1 VGDLNKKTSARPF
14 NPHLCAGS
22 QQLHTALEEILKQLK
37 GYEGFY
43 KLRKRKRRAV
53 DQATFERTVE
63 ALVCDLVLRESEVPG
78 GGVHLPLSNKVLRKK
93 SRYKG
98 VALNKTLPEVLRI
111 MAADEMSFVEVE
123 KGRMSFKVIN
133 QNLDLIPVSGEQT
146 VVRADSKLLTR
157 IKKYHLGPKDVR
169 EAPDEEI
176 IVLRGKKPRS
186 DKPAPTLEYADTPE
200 TLELRSSLQAINA
213 YLSGANIEC
222 DLAGTNDQ
230 KRRLRRIFHNGSFQH
245 GGRLYGG
252 FWQEMGSDN
261 RHMHVLIDGDET
273 AELDVGQTGIFAL
286 YKLAGA
292 TPPKGDLYDLSSAGI
307 PTTARDGIKKV
318 MNAMVSASEPLARL
332 PKGARKSLPRKYSL
346 RQVTEAINKVHP
358 NLAGNWCNGLYG
370 AVWRI
375 ESDALVE
382 VLTRLNS
389 EGIVALPIH
398 DAVLVAD
405 KHKDRAL
412 EVMLE
417 VYEKA
422 LGVKPKVTVT

>member
-1 VGDLNKKTSARPF
+1 MNRPF

-22 QQLHTALEEILKQLK
+22 ANLSTALEEILKQLA
-37 GYEGFY
+37 GFEEFH

-63 ALVCDLVLRESEVPG
+63 ALVCDLVLRESEAPG
-78 GGVHLPLSNKVLRKK
+78 SGIHLPLGHKVLRKK

-123 KGRMSFKVIN
+123 KGRTTFKVIN
-133 QNLDLIPVSGEQT
+133 QDLDVIPLSGEQT
-146 VVRADSKLLTR
+146 VVRAGSKLLSR
-157 IKKYHLGPKDVR
+157 ITKYQLSQNDVR
-169 EAPDEEI
+169 EAPDEEV
-176 IVLRGKKPRS
+176 IVLRSKKPKN
-186 DKPAPTLEYADTPE
+186 DKPAPTLEYDDTPE
-200 TLELRSSLQAINA
+200 TRSLRSSLRAINS
-213 YLSGANIEC
+213 YLAGAVIEC
-222 DLAGTNDQ
+222 DLAGINDQ
-230 KRRLRRIFHNGSFQH
+230 QRRLRRIFHNGDFQN

-252 FWQEMGSDN
+252 FWQGMRSDD
-261 RHMHVLIDGDET
+261 RRMHIIIEGDCI
-273 AELDVGQTGIFAL
+273 AELDVGQTGILAL

-292 TPPKGDLYDLSSAGI
+292 TPPKGDLYDLSAAGI

-318 MNAMVSASEPLARL
+318 MNAMVSASEPLKRL
-332 PKGARKSLPRKYSL
+332 PKGARKAIPRSLSL
-346 RQVTEAINKVHP
+346 RDVTNAIDKIHP
-358 NLAGNWCNGLYG
+358 RLSGHWCKGLYG

-375 ESDALVE
+375 ESNALVE

-389 EGIVALPIH
+389 KGIVALPIH

-405 KHKDRAL
+405 MHKDRAL

-422 LGVKPKVTVT
+422 LGVRPKIAVS